1 MLFPTYITDNFFDDP
16 HKAVKLSSSLDYKK
30 DPLGVWPGKRT
41 EWLQDIDFGF
51 FEHVTTR
58 IMRLIYPQ
66 SIEHLQWSAKT
77 CFQYIDYGQEAREGW
92 VHKDNNAQL
101 SVVIYLSQHK
111 GCGTSL
117 YKPKHFTRS
126 LDEKVNDI
134 RTDYYINNK
143 KFDKKFFNAL
153 KQNNSKF
160 ERTLQIASRFNR
172 FVAYDAHQWHSA
184 DGFFNKDIKGG
195 RLTLVSFIN
204 NIGQPNSQL
213 KFPLPEMKRTI

>member
-1 MLFPTYITDNFFDDP
+1 MNHNKVLNNILEEWNNLVYSIDTDAAHSIDLTNSYHFVLLERAMNNLDLPSWFDKKSLMKEIRVDEKFFTDLVEQVKP
-16 HKAVKLSSSLDYKK
+16 HSDS
-30 DPLGVWPGKRT
+30 
-41 EWLQDIDFGF
+41 E
-51 FEHVTTR
+51 
-58 IMRLIYPQ
+58 LI
-66 SIEHLQWSAKT
+66 
-77 CFQYIDYGQEAREGW
+77 
-92 VHKDNNAQL
+92 
-101 SVVIYLSQHK
+101 
-111 GCGTSL
+111 
-117 YKPKHFTRS
+117 RS
-126 LDEKVNDI
+126 LGATSKISDEKVNDI

-160 ERTLQIASRFNR
+160 ERTLQIDSRFNR